1 MEDSRVA
8 QAARLFLIPVGAASP
23 CHPAPHLAQS
33 VENDRLLITCRDMS
47 SELHKLLLNA
57 VSPFEKGV
65 SALKLN
71 AIRRPPGN
79 PGRPNR
85 TAAVLVPVL
94 DKPEPE
100 ILLTVR
106 SQHLPQHPGQV
117 SFPGGSV
124 DRSDSS
130 AVSTALREAHEEIGL
145 DYSLVTPLGFLD
157 RLDTISDYR
166 VLPVVA
172 LVQPDFVWKP
182 DLREVS
188 EVFTV
193 PLHLAVNRRKYSL
206 EEISHDGKNFVIAA
220 LNWQGHRIW
229 GVTATILLN
238 LGSRLERS
246 KQVGSDSRNSQLS
259 VHAD

>member
-1 MEDSRVA
+1 M
-8 QAARLFLIPVGAASP
+8 P
-23 CHPAPHLAQS
+23 
-33 VENDRLLITCRDMS
+33 
-47 SELHKLLLNA
+47 SELHNLLLSA

-65 SALKLN
+65 SALKLH
-71 AIRRPPGN
+71 ALRKPPGN
-79 PGRPNR
+79 QERPNR

-106 SQHLPQHPGQV
+106 AEHLMQHPGQV

-124 DRSDSS
+124 DRNDSS
-130 AVSTALREAHEEIGL
+130 AVSTALREAREEIGL
-145 DYSLVTPLGFLD
+145 DYSLVSPLGFLD

-166 VLPVVA
+166 VLPVVG

-193 PLHLAVNRRKYSL
+193 PLHLAVNRREYSH
-206 EEISHDGKNFVIAA
+206 EEVNHDGKKFVVSS
-220 LNWQGHRIW
+220 LYWQGHRIW
-229 GVTATILLN
+229 GITATILLN
-238 LGSRLERS
+238 LGSRMENSSRDNA
-246 KQVGSDSRNSQLS
+246 GSVDSHFRIQ
-259 VHAD
+259 AD